1 MRGGASKR
9 SRRVSRPEETERREG
24 KSGADG
30 SKPEGA
36 LAPGLYLTATPIGN
50 LGDITLRALDVLR
63 RVDVIACEDTRVTR
77 RLLDHYGIT
86 TPLLVHHEH
95 NAGRVRPQ
103 ILARLA
109 AGEAVALVTDA
120 GTPLVS
126 DPGFKLARAAVE
138 AGHPVTALPGA
149 SSVLT
154 GLLVSGQPSNQF
166 FFAGFLPPKT
176 GARQHAIA
184 GLSDVP
190 GTLIIL
196 ESPRRLAQ
204 TLADLLIVLGPRP
217 AAVARELT
225 KLHEEVRRG
234 DLETLGRHYATTEP
248 PKGEAV
254 IIVGPGAAPE
264 SAPEALDALLKAA
277 LAELPLKQ
285 AAAKVAAEI
294 GISRREAYARALV
307 LRGDRA
313 TDPQQS

>member
-1 MRGGASKR
+1 M
-9 SRRVSRPEETERREG
+9 ERREG

-30 SKPEGA
+30 SKPEGR

-63 RVDVIACEDTRVTR
+63 RVDVIACEDTRVSR

-86 TPLLVHHEH
+86 TRLLVHHEH
-95 NAGRVRPQ
+95 NAARVRPQ

-126 DPGFKLARAAVE
+126 DPGFKLARQAIK
-138 AGHPVTALPGA
+138 AGHAVTALPGA
-149 SSVLT
+149 SSVLA
-154 GLLVSGQPSNQF
+154 GLLVSGLPSDRF
-166 FFAGFLPPKT
+166 FFAGFLPSKLS
-176 GARQHAIA
+176 ARRHAIA
-184 GLSDVP
+184 GLAQVP
-190 GTLIIL
+190 GSLIIL

-204 TLADLLIVLGPRP
+204 TLADLAAALGPRP

-234 DLETLGRHYATTEP
+234 DLQMLACHYAATEP
-248 PKGEAV
+248 PKGETV
-254 IIVGPGAAPE
+254 IIVGPGAAAEAP
-264 SAPEALDALLKAA
+264 PEALDALLKAA

-285 AAAKVAAEI
+285 AATMVAAKT

-307 LRGDRA
+307 LRGARTPA
-313 TDPQQS
+313 NPRQS